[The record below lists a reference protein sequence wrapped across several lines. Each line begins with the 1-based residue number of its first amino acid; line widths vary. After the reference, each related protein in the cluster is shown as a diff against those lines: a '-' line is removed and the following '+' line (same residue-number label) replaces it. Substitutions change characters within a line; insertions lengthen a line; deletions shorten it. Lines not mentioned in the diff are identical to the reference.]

1 MTAIALLLLL
11 TAGAAGYVSWVDYRI
26 AHGDPAWWY
35 VAGAP
40 LAYLVPVLVLASVWF
55 TLSWIWRT
63 PRAPEHR
70 LGPAA
75 CARLFLGEVGAVA
88 LSWPLM
94 VAHRLLI
101 VDPTPAPAP
110 LPLLLIHG
118 VAVNDGVWFALRRDL
133 ARRGLGPVY
142 TINYG
147 PPLAGIEHFA
157 GQLASRIDAVCAAT
171 GAQRVVLIAHS
182 MGGLV
187 SRAYLRRFGAAR
199 TEQLITIGTPHH
211 GSMLAWTFAGRC
223 LAQMRPG
230 SRWLADIN
238 RAESEPPPVP
248 ITSIRSRH
256 DSMVAPQA
264 SAELACARN
273 IALAGIGH
281 NALLNSRNVMDEV
294 ARALASGREADS
306 SQLSPEPSARLAKP
320 MRRR

>member
-11 TAGAAGYVSWVDYRI
+11 TAGAVGYVSWADYRI
-26 AHGDPAWWY
+26 AHGDPAWWF

-40 LAYLVPVLVLASVWF
+40 LAYLLPVFVLASLWF

-63 PRAPEHR
+63 PRPPEYR

-75 CARLFLGEVGAVA
+75 SARLFLAEVGAVA

-94 VAHRLLI
+94 IAHRLLMR
-101 VDPTPAPAP
+101 DPAPAPAP
-110 LPLLLIHG
+110 LPLLLVHG
-118 VAVNDGVWFALRRDL
+118 VAVNDGVWFAVRRDL
-133 ARRGLGPVY
+133 VRRGLGPVY

-147 PPLAGIEHFA
+147 PPLAGIEYFA
-157 GQLASRIDAVCAAT
+157 GQLASRIDAICAAT
-171 GAQRVVLIAHS
+171 GAERVALIAHS

-187 SRAYLRRFGAAR
+187 ARAYLRRFGAAR
-199 TEQLITIGTPHH
+199 IAQLITIGTPHH
-211 GSMLAWTFAGRC
+211 GSILAWTFFGRC

-230 SRWLADIN
+230 NPWLADIN
-238 RAESEPPPVP
+238 RAESAPATVP

-273 IALAGIGH
+273 VALAGIGH
-281 NALLNSRNVMDEV
+281 NALLNSRDAMDEI
-294 ARALASGREADS
+294 ARAIANGKKAAATETAAGA
-306 SQLSPEPSARLAKP
+306 AR
-320 MRRR
+320 

>member
-11 TAGAAGYVSWVDYRI
+11 TAGAAGYVSWADYRI
-26 AHGDPAWWY
+26 AHGDPAWWF
-35 VAGAP
+35 VAFAP
-40 LAYLVPVLVLASVWF
+40 LAYLLPVLLLASVWF

-63 PRAPEHR
+63 PRAPEYR

-75 CARLFLGEVGAVA
+75 CARLFLGEVSAVA

-101 VDPTPAPAP
+101 ADPVAAPSR
-110 LPLLLIHG
+110 LPLLLVHG

-157 GQLASRIDAVCAAT
+157 GQLAARIEAICAVT
-171 GAQRVVLIAHS
+171 GAERVALIAHS

-187 SRAYLRRFGAAR
+187 ARAYLRRFGAAR
-199 TEQLITIGTPHH
+199 VEQLITIGTPHH
-211 GSMLAWTFAGRC
+211 GSMLARTFAGRC
-223 LAQMRPG
+223 LAQMRPA

-238 RAESEPPPVP
+238 HDESAPPPVP
-248 ITSIRSRH
+248 ITSIWSRH

-264 SAELACARN
+264 SAELRCARN
-273 IALAGIGH
+273 VPLVGIGH
-281 NALLNSRNVMDEV
+281 NALLNHPDVIDEV
-294 ARALASGREADS
+294 ARAIA
-306 SQLSPEPSARLAKP
+306 SARDAAATATVAAAV
-320 MRRR
+320 RQAG

>member
-11 TAGAAGYVSWVDYRI
+11 LAGAAGYVSWADYRI
-26 AHGDPAWWY
+26 GQGDPAWWY

-40 LAYLVPVLVLASVWF
+40 LAYLLPVLMLASLWF

-63 PRAPEHR
+63 PRPPDYR
-70 LGPAA
+70 LGPVA
-75 CARLFLGEVGAVA
+75 CARLFVGEVAAVA
-88 LSWPLM
+88 LSWPLL

-101 VDPTPAPAP
+101 ADPVAAPAR
-110 LPLLLIHG
+110 LPLLLVHG

-157 GQLASRIDAVCAAT
+157 GQLACRIDVICAAT
-171 GAQRVVLIAHS
+171 GAERVALIAHS

-187 SRAYLRRFGAAR
+187 ARAYLRRFGAAR
-199 TEQLITIGTPHH
+199 IEQLITIGTPHH

-230 SRWLADIN
+230 SHWLADIN
-238 RAESEPPPVP
+238 RAESDPPSVP
-248 ITSIRSRH
+248 ITSIWSRH

-273 IALAGIGH
+273 LALAGIGH
-281 NALLNSRNVMDEV
+281 NALLNSRDVMDEV
-294 ARALASGREADS
+294 ARTVASAHRADGS
-306 SQLSPEPSARLAKP
+306 ETVAGAV
-320 MRRR
+320 RRAG

>member
-1 MTAIALLLLL
+1 
-11 TAGAAGYVSWVDYRI
+11 
-26 AHGDPAWWY
+26 
-35 VAGAP
+35 
-40 LAYLVPVLVLASVWF
+40 
-55 TLSWIWRT
+55 
-63 PRAPEHR
+63 
-70 LGPAA
+70 
-75 CARLFLGEVGAVA
+75 
-88 LSWPLM
+88 M

-101 VDPTPAPAP
+101 ADPVAAPSR
-110 LPLLLIHG
+110 LPLLLVHG

-171 GAQRVVLIAHS
+171 GAQRVALIAHS

-199 TEQLITIGTPHH
+199 IEQLITIGTPHH
-211 GSMLAWTFAGRC
+211 GSMLAWTFVGQC

-230 SRWLADIN
+230 SRWLVEIN

-264 SAELACARN
+264 SAELACVHN

-281 NALLNSRNVMDEV
+281 NALLNHRTVMDEV
-294 ARALASGREADS
+294 ARALASGREGG
-306 SQLSPEPSARLAKP
+306 SQPSPEPSARLGKP
-320 MRRR
+320 MLRR